1 MSRVMMFAFSI
12 SSNTHRPLVF
22 YALLIHTRILG
33 LIELAQEFIRPG
45 ANETSLLFPKAEHWK
60 TALTPFL
67 NIPPLPAAAIVS
79 PLQGVVYAIAKNS
92 VPVAGIPRDSDDF
105 SLALRL
111 TIYVTKLLRST
122 PILNSLDQNQVTSLY
137 LYYPQALHLI
147 DEKLSLESANDM
159 WGTSSPEVV
168 EEMVETLSQG
178 QAMIAEWIKVQEG
191 LNKIDAESSTWEAVQ
206 GMTSMS
212 RGRLANDN
220 VGGGPGKY
228 ATLAS
233 TWLEQLGLDSLTG
246 VSAAT
251 YNLGVSFTSIV
262 SECLDVGGM
271 ARHANQLDGYLKTIR
286 SSDDLVRSTS
296 LVTVARGFLATAPQ
310 GKKICN
316 ELVADATD
324 LTDIQMP
331 IPALR
336 PLVLLNTLLQE
347 DALLLDSIPTQRL
360 VYLVK
365 NLVRLLKFEGT
376 PYALISEILK
386 LLYHVVEPISEIYGE
401 HWETMLDVI
410 VHLWDHENDLE
421 DDLPA
426 LHASLRLYGR
436 LKALAKEDTNED
448 LVEAW
453 GTASSSLT
461 VGLLRVLK
469 LFEESRHEA
478 NQPRAITT
486 DLLQRQLIGVELPPA
501 EVAELFPLMAS
512 EEQSVQDAAFRLLHR
527 AVPEAQ
533 QQKSLDLLLEKKIIH
548 LPEELLSLLFDAP
561 SMQTFSRTQE
571 SREKVWLGIRR
582 HLLSW
587 KLVLDHFTRASYKLQ
602 AYYAEDI
609 KEAGSFPPLL
619 DLICDILR
627 IASGK
632 PVDASRFDI
641 KEFDLGSGDS
651 LEREAQ
657 RLSVHLYYLCLLYVP
672 SLVKDWFI
680 EQKNRIKSPLEA
692 WTQKHLSPLMVSA
705 ALETASAWVA
715 TQDAEGRPVTVKSS
729 PRGSELVASIAIDE
743 ESPPISLVISM
754 PGAYPL
760 EQATVTSRN
769 RVGVSEKN
777 WQSWLRTFQV
787 IIFSTG
793 SLIEGLVAFKRNV
806 QGALKGQSECAI
818 CYSIIGTD
826 MQTPNKKC
834 GTCKNNFHSTCLF
847 RWFKSSNSSSCPLC
861 RNNFNYA

>member
-1 MSRVMMFAFSI
+1 M
-12 SSNTHRPLVF
+12 PG
-22 YALLIHTRILG
+22 LL
-33 LIELAQEFIRPG
+33 
-45 ANETSLLFPKAEHWK
+45 
-60 TALTPFL
+60 
-67 NIPPLPAAAIVS
+67 
-79 PLQGVVYAIAKNS
+79 
-92 VPVAGIPRDSDDF
+92 RDSDDF

-111 TIYVTKLLRST
+111 TLYVTKLLRST
-122 PILNSLDQNQVTSLY
+122 DILNSLDHDQVTSLY

-147 DEKLSLESANDM
+147 DEKLSLEPANDI

-168 EEMVETLSQG
+168 EEMVETLSQA

-191 LNKIDAESSTWEAVQ
+191 SNKIEAESSTWEPVQ

-212 RGRLANDN
+212 PGRLAKDTVEN
-220 VGGGPGKY
+220 GPGKY

-233 TWLEQLGLDSLTG
+233 TWLDHLDLDSMTG

-251 YNLGVSFTSIV
+251 YNLGVSFTLIM
-262 SECLDVGGM
+262 SECFNVGGI
-271 ARHANQLDGYLKTIR
+271 ARYASRLDQHLRTIR

-296 LVTVARGFLATAPQ
+296 LITVARDFLATSPQ

-316 ELVADATD
+316 ELIADATD
-324 LTDIQMP
+324 LRDIQLP

-336 PLVLLNTLLQE
+336 PLVLLNGLLQE
-347 DALLLDSIPTQRL
+347 DEVLLDSIPTQRL
-360 VYLVK
+360 VYLVQ
-365 NLVRLLKFEGT
+365 NLVRLLKSEGT

-386 LLYHVVEPISEIYGE
+386 LLYRVVAPISEVYGE

-436 LKALAKEDTNED
+436 LKALVKEAANED

-453 GTASSSLT
+453 DRASSSLLA
-461 VGLLRVLK
+461 GILRVLK
-469 LFEESRHEA
+469 LFEESGYEA
-478 NQPRAITT
+478 NQPRTITT

-533 QQKSLDLLLEKKIIH
+533 QQNSLDLLLDKKIIH
-548 LPEELLSLLFDAP
+548 LPEEMLSLLLGAP
-561 SMQTFSRTQE
+561 SMQTFSSTQE
-571 SREKVWLGIRR
+571 SREKVWLNIRR

-587 KLVLDHFTRASYKLQ
+587 KLVLDHFTNASYKLQ
-602 AYYAEDI
+602 NYYAEDI
-609 KEAGSFPPLL
+609 KEAGSLPPLL
-619 DLICDILR
+619 DFICDILR
-627 IASGK
+627 ISSGK
-632 PVDASRFDI
+632 PLDASRLDIREFDI
-641 KEFDLGSGDS
+641 GGGDS
-651 LEREAQ
+651 LEREVQ
-657 RLSVHLYYLCLLYVP
+657 RLSVHLYYLCLLHVP
-672 SLVKDWFI
+672 NLVKDWFI
-680 EQKNRIKSPLEA
+680 QQKNRIKSPLES

-705 ALETASAWVA
+705 ALERVSKWAA
-715 TQDAEGRPVTVKSS
+715 TQDAEDRPVAVKTS

-743 ESPPISLVISM
+743 ESPPISLVISL

-769 RVGVSEKN
+769 RVGVSERN

-793 SLIEGLVAFKRNV
+793 SLIEGLVAFRRNV
-806 QGALKGQSECAI
+806 QGALKGQTECAI

>member
-1 MSRVMMFAFSI
+1 MMLASLDYFRI
-12 SSNTHRPLVF
+12 RRHPVSST
-22 YALLIHTRILG
+22 LLIGTRILG
-33 LIELAQEFIRPG
+33 LVELAQEFIRSG
-45 ANETSLLFPKAEHWK
+45 ANESSSLFPTGEHWQN
-60 TALTPFL
+60 ALTPFL

-79 PLQGVVYAIAKNS
+79 PLEGVVYAITKGSAAL
-92 VPVAGIPRDSDDF
+92 PVLQRDSDDF

-111 TIYVTKLLRST
+111 TLYATRLLRST
-122 PILNSLDQNQVTSLY
+122 DILNLINQNQVFSLY

-147 DEKLSLESANDM
+147 DEKLSVEPSNDI

-168 EEMVETLSQG
+168 DEMVEILAQG
-178 QAMIAEWIKVQEG
+178 QAMIAEWIKAQEG
-191 LNKIDAESSTWEAVQ
+191 LNRIDGESSAGGAVQ
-206 GMTSMS
+206 GPTSTS
-212 RGRLANDN
+212 EEGPANKN
-220 VGGGPGKY
+220 VDGEPERH
-228 ATLAS
+228 ATLAA
-233 TWLEQLGLDSLTG
+233 TWLEQLDADGMTG
-246 VSAAT
+246 VSATT
-251 YNLGVSFTSIV
+251 YNLGVGFTWV
-262 SECLDVGGM
+262 MSECLDAGGIS
-271 ARHANQLDGYLKTIR
+271 RYANRFDVYFQSIR

-296 LVTVARGFLATAPQ
+296 VIAVARDFLATSPQ

-316 ELVADATD
+316 ELVAEATD
-324 LTDIQMP
+324 LKNIEQP

-336 PLVLLNTLLQE
+336 PLVLLNTLLQGDE
-347 DALLLDSIPTQRL
+347 LLLDSIPTQRL

-365 NLVRLLKFEGT
+365 NLVQLLKSDQT

-386 LLYHVVEPISEIYGE
+386 LLYHVVGPISGIYGK
-401 HWETMLDVI
+401 HWEEILDVLF
-410 VHLWDHENDLE
+410 HLWDHGNDLD

-426 LHASLRLYGR
+426 LHTSLRLHGR
-436 LKALAKEDTNED
+436 LKSLVKEATNED

-453 GTASSSLT
+453 ENAFSGLVS
-461 VGLLRVLK
+461 GLLRVLK
-469 LFEESRHEA
+469 LFEEPAFGA
-478 NQPRAITT
+478 NQPRGITA
-486 DLLQRQLIGVELPPA
+486 DLLQRQLNTVKLPPA
-501 EVAELFPLMAS
+501 EVTELFPLMAS
-512 EEQSVQDAAFRLLHR
+512 EEQSVQDAAFGLLHR

-533 QQKSLDLLLEKKIIH
+533 QQNSLDVVLEKKIVH
-548 LPEELLSLLFDAP
+548 LPEELLSLLLHAP
-561 SMQTFSRTQE
+561 SMEMFSRTLE
-571 SREKVWLGIRR
+571 PREKVWLCIRR

-587 KLVLDHFTRASYKLQ
+587 KLVLDHFTNASYKLQ
-602 AYYAEDI
+602 GQYTDDI
-609 KEAGSFPPLL
+609 KEDGSLPPLL
-619 DLICDILR
+619 DFICDILR

-632 PVDASRFDI
+632 PSDASRFEI
-641 KEFDLGSGDS
+641 KEFDLGAGDS

-657 RLSVHLYYLCLLYVP
+657 WLSVHLYYLCLLHLP

-680 EQKNRIKSPLEA
+680 QQKNRIKSPLES
-692 WTQKHLSPLMVSA
+692 WTQKHISPLMVSA
-705 ALETASAWVA
+705 SLETISEWAA
-715 TQDAEGRPVTVKSS
+715 TQQAEDRPVIIKTS

-743 ESPPISLVISM
+743 ESPPISLVISL

-793 SLIEGLVAFKRNV
+793 SLIEGLVAFRRNV
-806 QGALKGQSECAI
+806 QGALKGQNECAI